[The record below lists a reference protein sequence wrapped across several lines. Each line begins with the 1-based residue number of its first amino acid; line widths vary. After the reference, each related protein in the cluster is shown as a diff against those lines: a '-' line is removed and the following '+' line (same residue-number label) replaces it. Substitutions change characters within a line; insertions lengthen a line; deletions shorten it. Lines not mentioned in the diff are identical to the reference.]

1 MIKDTHK
8 NLTDIDKLNERLNTI
23 EHRLELVE
31 KGLIARDSEGLFIST
46 GRREPMSPEE
56 RERSSA
62 REDSIESRFGEYGM
76 AWLGN
81 IVLLFGILFLTQ
93 FLQRNDRQAFSFML
107 GFLSVAGIYLAG
119 VFSKRTLPYLSKL
132 FIYNGHILLY
142 ITVMRLHVFNEMKI
156 IESDLV
162 GYGLVLMVIVALV
175 YLGYRNKS
183 QIHVIIIWI
192 LATITA
198 ITSNDTHLM
207 LSIALGIALTSIFFT
222 ITDGWWAQLAV
233 SIILVYAVFFLWITG
248 NPFVT
253 RSFGI
258 IASHQHGHIYLF
270 VTALA
275 YSLLAILPKS
285 DPKREYY
292 LGISILMNGFGF
304 SFILILAVL
313 GFFAHNYFIYLGLI
327 GAFCLGYS
335 ILLQSVGTWKNIA
348 SMYAIYCFLVFSITI
363 GGIYNF
369 PLAFFLLS
377 IESLLVISM
386 ALWFRSRFIVI
397 MNTILFLGLLV
408 TYLATAEPLN
418 SINFSF
424 AIVALITARIMN
436 WKKQRLEIRT
446 EMIRNLYLLAGSTMM
461 LYSLKKAVPVHFV
474 TLSWALTAVLF
485 FILSVLIKNM
495 KYRWLAIIT
504 MVLAVFYLFLV
515 DLKNISLGYRIIAL
529 LFISTISLG
538 ISIYYSRRLK
548 IHRDEQES
556 AVRE

>member
-1 MIKDTHK
+1 MGTDSHK
-8 NLTDIDKLNERLNTI
+8 NLSDIEKLNERLSAI

-31 KGLIARDSEGLFIST
+31 KGLIARDSEGFLIST
-46 GRREPMSPEE
+46 GRRKPLSPEE
-56 RERSSA
+56 RTSV

-76 AWLGN
+76 AWMGN
-81 IVLLFGILFLTQ
+81 IVLLVGILFLTQ
-93 FLQRNDRQAFSFML
+93 FLQKNNQYLFSFIL
-107 GFLSVAGIYLAG
+107 GFLSVGGIYLAG
-119 VFSKRTLPYLSKL
+119 IISKKTLPYLSKL

-142 ITVMRLHVFNEMKI
+142 ITVMRLHVFNEVKI
-156 IESDLV
+156 IESDLI
-162 GYGLVLMVIVALV
+162 GYGLVLMVIGALI
-175 YLGYRNKS
+175 YLGYSNRS
-183 QIHVIIIWI
+183 QIHVIITWI

-198 ITSNDTHLM
+198 IASNEPHLM
-207 LSIALGIALTSIFFT
+207 LSIALGIAITSIFLA
-222 ITDGWWAQLAV
+222 IREGWWAGLVV
-233 SIILVYAVFFLWITG
+233 SIILVYSVFFLWITG

-258 IASHQHGHIYLF
+258 ITSHQYGHIYLF
-270 VTALA
+270 VIALA
-275 YSLLAILPKS
+275 YSLLALLPKS
-285 DPKREYY
+285 DPQRENY
-292 LGISILMNGFGF
+292 LGISILMNGLGF
-304 SFILILAVL
+304 SFILFLAVL
-313 GFFAHNYFIYLGLI
+313 GFFAYNYFIYFGLI

-335 ILLQSVGTWKNIA
+335 ILLQSVGTWKKIA
-348 SMYAIYCFLVFSITI
+348 SMYSIYCFLALSITI

-377 IESLLVISM
+377 VESLLVVSM

-408 TYLATAEPLN
+408 TYLAMAEPVN

-424 AIVALITARIMN
+424 AVVSLITARIMN

-446 EMIRNLYLLAGSTMM
+446 EMIRNLYLLAGSAMM

-538 ISIYYSRRLK
+538 ISIYYSQKLK
-548 IHRDEQES
+548 IQRDEQES
-556 AVRE
+556 GSRE